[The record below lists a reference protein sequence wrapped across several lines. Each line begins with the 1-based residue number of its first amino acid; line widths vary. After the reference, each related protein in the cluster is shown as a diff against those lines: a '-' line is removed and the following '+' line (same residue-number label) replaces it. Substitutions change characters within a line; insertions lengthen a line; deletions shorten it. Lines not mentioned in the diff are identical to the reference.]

1 MQPGPCYPYRPAV
14 FDGIRQIDT
23 PPETARVVP
32 IISRNQSAAV
42 LFPAFRC
49 EPERQPSQLNRRK
62 PILLNVF
69 RQERIASLAPDFMPE
84 NIPDFYLGTRI
95 DGVHLN
101 AEQLN
106 VRSTDLND
114 LIGSV
119 SHTEA
124 LFNILQGRLP
134 SDDERRLFD
143 IVLVA
148 FHGGWGVLPPTTLVP
163 RMVAGTGVNTA
174 QAMAAGFLAS
184 GPYHV
189 GAIEHGMKLYKS
201 IAEEFLDGAPDN
213 PTSTDVEQFAFDAT
227 ARRIEA
233 GEILGGYG
241 HPLLRKDPRPT
252 HMRNLMCEMNAEGVY
267 VDIYDGVV
275 RCMLEKKGVVPN
287 VDGMTGA
294 ILLHLGFQVEHGT
307 GLFLHA
313 RSAAMLAHIIEE
325 QTEMPYQ
332 TARRFMFMP
341 IAMPKL
347 FNADFKKLTKRFNG
361 LRDSKVFQAI
371 KSTVNS
377 STRKAKEKAAEKEQV
392 DLKQI
397 AEHRQARGSAPVD
410 VSVLTQNAENAASM
424 AKQQDFTTSE
434 DIPAAAADEGLF
446 SPELVSDCS
455 SPELLAGA
463 AFFLSSC
470 LQTMSDN
477 GADGSQNEKTEAL
490 VNSALELVRQAADK
504 SGSHE

>member
-1 MQPGPCYPYRPAV
+1 MAK
-14 FDGIRQIDT
+14 
-23 PPETARVVP
+23 E
-32 IISRNQSAAV
+32 
-42 LFPAFRC
+42 
-49 EPERQPSQLNRRK
+49 
-62 PILLNVF
+62 
-69 RQERIASLAPDFMPE
+69 
-84 NIPDFYLGTRI
+84 IPDFYLGTRI

-119 SHTEA
+119 SYTEA
-124 LFNILQGRLP
+124 LFHILQGRLP

-189 GAIEHGMKLYKS
+189 GAIEHGMKLYRA
-201 IAEEFLDGAPDN
+201 IAEEFIALNKSN
-213 PTSTDVEQFAFDAT
+213 PTSAEIEQFAFDAT
-227 ARRIEA
+227 ARRIES

-252 HMRNLMCEMNAEGVY
+252 HVRRLMCEMNVEGIY
-267 VDIYDGVV
+267 IDIYDGVV
-275 RCMLEKKGVVPN
+275 RCMLDKKGVVPN

-332 TARRFMFMP
+332 TTRRFMFMP

-347 FNADFKKLTKRFNG
+347 FNADFKKLTKKFNG

-392 DLKQI
+392 DLKEIQ
-397 AEHRQARGSAPVD
+397 AHRKAHES
-410 VSVLTQNAENAASM
+410 
-424 AKQQDFTTSE
+424 
-434 DIPAAAADEGLF
+434 AAADLSVLDQTEERSKEVTRQKDFTIPDELPEASADGGLF
-446 SPELVSDCS
+446 SEELVSECS

-470 LQTMSDN
+470 LQSMPDTETDSTQQ
-477 GADGSQNEKTEAL
+477 AKTEAL
-490 VNSALELVRQAADK
+490 VNSALELIRQAADA
-504 SGSHE
+504 SNSNGETS

>member
-1 MQPGPCYPYRPAV
+1 M
-14 FDGIRQIDT
+14 
-23 PPETARVVP
+23 
-32 IISRNQSAAV
+32 
-42 LFPAFRC
+42 
-49 EPERQPSQLNRRK
+49 SQ
-62 PILLNVF
+62 
-69 RQERIASLAPDFMPE
+69 E
-84 NIPDFYLGTRI
+84 IPDFYLGTQI
-95 DGVHLN
+95 DGAHLN

-134 SDDERRLFD
+134 SENERRLFD

-148 FHGGWGVLPPTTLVP
+148 FHAGWGVLPPTTLVP
-163 RMVAGTGVNTA
+163 RIVAGTGVNTA
-174 QAMAAGFLAS
+174 QALAAGFLAS

-189 GAIEHGMKLYKS
+189 GAIEHGMKLYKT
-201 IAEEFLDGAPDN
+201 IAAEFLAENKSN
-213 PTSTDVEQFAFDAT
+213 PISADVEQFAFDVT
-227 ARRIEA
+227 VRRIES

-241 HPLLRKDPRPT
+241 HPLLRKDPRPV
-252 HMRNLMCEMNAEGVY
+252 HIRKLICEMNTEGIY
-267 VDIYDGVV
+267 IDIYDGVV
-275 RCMLEKKGVVPN
+275 RAMRDKKGVGPN

-313 RSAAMLAHIIEE
+313 RSSAMLAHIIEE
-325 QTEMPYQ
+325 QTDMPYQ
-332 TARRFMFMP
+332 TMRRFMFMP

-347 FNADFKKLTKRFNG
+347 FNADFKKLTKKFNG

-377 STRKAKEKAAEKEQV
+377 STRKAKEKAATQEQLDQQQIDKHRKARSSKAV
-392 DLKQI
+392 DI
-397 AEHRQARGSAPVD
+397 
-410 VSVLTQNAENAASM
+410 SVLTNKPETEDRVTRQKGFDES
-424 AKQQDFTTSE
+424 D
-434 DIPAAAADEGLF
+434 DIPEMAADKGLF
-446 SPELVSDCS
+446 SEELISDCS

-470 LQTMSDN
+470 LQSISDN
-477 GADGSQNEKTEAL
+477 EAGCPGSGQTGNTEAL
-490 VNSALELVRQAADK
+490 VNSALELVRQAADTN
-504 SGSHE
+504 SSAES

>member
-1 MQPGPCYPYRPAV
+1 MSK
-14 FDGIRQIDT
+14 
-23 PPETARVVP
+23 E
-32 IISRNQSAAV
+32 
-42 LFPAFRC
+42 
-49 EPERQPSQLNRRK
+49 
-62 PILLNVF
+62 
-69 RQERIASLAPDFMPE
+69 
-84 NIPDFYLGTRI
+84 IPDFYLGTRI
-95 DGVHLN
+95 DGAHLN

-134 SDDERRLFD
+134 SEDERRLFD

-148 FHGGWGVLPPTTLVP
+148 FHAGWGVLPPTTLVP
-163 RMVAGTGVNTA
+163 RIVAGTGVNTA

-189 GAIEHGMKLYKS
+189 GAIEHGMKLYKA
-201 IAEEFLDGAPDN
+201 IAEEFLASNASN
-213 PTSTDVEQFAFDAT
+213 PTSEGVEQFAFDAT
-227 ARRIEA
+227 ARRIES

-241 HPLLRKDPRPT
+241 HPLLRKDPRPI
-252 HMRNLMCEMNAEGVY
+252 HMRRLMCEMNAEGIY

-275 RCMLEKKGVVPN
+275 RAMLDKKGVVPN

-294 ILLHLGFQVEHGT
+294 MLLHLGFQVEHGT

-332 TARRFMFMP
+332 TMRRFMFMP

-347 FNADFKKLTKRFNG
+347 FNADFKKINKKFNG
-361 LRDSKVFQAI
+361 LRDSKVFQII

-377 STRKAKEKAAEKEQV
+377 STRKAKEKAAEKEQLDQQQIDQHRKERASALV
-392 DLKQI
+392 DI
-397 AEHRQARGSAPVD
+397 
-410 VSVLTQNAENAASM
+410 SVLTKTGE
-424 AKQQDFTTSE
+424 SE
-434 DIPAAAADEGLF
+434 DRTTRQKGFGESDGIPETGDSEGLF
-446 SPELVSDCS
+446 SEEFVSDCS

-470 LQTMSDN
+470 LQTMSDKQ
-477 GADGSQNEKTEAL
+477 ADSSQQAKTEAL
-490 VNSALELVRQAADK
+490 VNSALELVRQAADT
-504 SGSHE
+504 SNGTPENS

>member
-1 MQPGPCYPYRPAV
+1 M
-14 FDGIRQIDT
+14 
-23 PPETARVVP
+23 
-32 IISRNQSAAV
+32 
-42 LFPAFRC
+42 
-49 EPERQPSQLNRRK
+49 SQ
-62 PILLNVF
+62 
-69 RQERIASLAPDFMPE
+69 E
-84 NIPDFYLGTRI
+84 IPDFYLGTHI
-95 DGVHLN
+95 DGAHLN

-134 SDDERRLFD
+134 SENERRLFD

-148 FHGGWGVLPPTTLVP
+148 FHAGWGVLPPTTLVP
-163 RMVAGTGVNTA
+163 RIVAGTGVNTA

-189 GAIEHGMKLYKS
+189 GAIEHGMKLYKA
-201 IAEEFLDGAPDN
+201 IAFEFLAENKSN
-213 PTSTDVEQFAFDAT
+213 PISADVEQFAFDVT
-227 ARRIEA
+227 VRRIES

-241 HPLLRKDPRPT
+241 HPLLRKDPRPV
-252 HMRNLMCEMNAEGVY
+252 HMRKLVCEMNTEGIY
-267 VDIYDGVV
+267 LDIYDGVV
-275 RCMLEKKGVVPN
+275 RAMLDKKGVVPN
-287 VDGMTGA
+287 VDGMSGA

-325 QTEMPYQ
+325 QTDMPYQ
-332 TARRFMFMP
+332 TMRRFMFMP

-347 FNADFKKLTKRFNG
+347 FNADFKKLTKKFNG

-377 STRKAKEKAAEKEQV
+377 STRKAKEKAATQQQL
-392 DLKQI
+392 DQQQI
-397 AEHRQARGSAPVD
+397 DEHRKARSSTAVD
-410 VSVLTQNAENAASM
+410 ISVLTNKPE
-424 AKQQDFTTSE
+424 TE
-434 DIPAAAADEGLF
+434 DRVTRQKGFGEADDMPEMAADKALF
-446 SPELVSDCS
+446 SEELISDCS

-470 LQTMSDN
+470 LQSISDN
-477 GADGSQNEKTEAL
+477 EAGCPGSGQIGNTEAL
-490 VNSALELVRQAADK
+490 VNSALELVRQAADTN
-504 SGSHE
+504 SPAEG

>member
-1 MQPGPCYPYRPAV
+1 M
-14 FDGIRQIDT
+14 
-23 PPETARVVP
+23 
-32 IISRNQSAAV
+32 
-42 LFPAFRC
+42 
-49 EPERQPSQLNRRK
+49 SQ
-62 PILLNVF
+62 
-69 RQERIASLAPDFMPE
+69 E
-84 NIPDFYLGTRI
+84 IPDFYLGTQI
-95 DGVHLN
+95 DGAHLN

-134 SDDERRLFD
+134 SENERRLFD

-148 FHGGWGVLPPTTLVP
+148 FHAGWGVLPPTTLVP
-163 RMVAGTGVNTA
+163 RIVAGTGVNTA

-189 GAIEHGMKLYKS
+189 GAIEHGMKLYKA
-201 IAEEFLDGAPDN
+201 IGDEFLAENKSN
-213 PTSTDVEQFAFDAT
+213 PISADVEQFAFDVT
-227 ARRIEA
+227 VRRIES

-241 HPLLRKDPRPT
+241 HPLLRKDPRPV
-252 HMRNLMCEMNAEGVY
+252 HMRKLMCEMNAEGIY
-267 VDIYDGVV
+267 LDIYDGVV
-275 RCMLEKKGVVPN
+275 RAMLDKKGVVPN

-325 QTEMPYQ
+325 QTDMPYQ
-332 TARRFMFMP
+332 TMRRFMFMP

-347 FNADFKKLTKRFNG
+347 FNADFKKLTKKFNG
-361 LRDSKVFQAI
+361 LRDSKFFQAI

-377 STRKAKEKAAEKEQV
+377 STRKAKEKAATQEQL
-392 DLKQI
+392 DQQQI
-397 AEHRQARGSAPVD
+397 DEHRRSRSSTAVD
-410 VSVLTQNAENAASM
+410 ISILTNKPETEDRVTRQKGFGES
-424 AKQQDFTTSE
+424 D
-434 DIPAAAADEGLF
+434 DIPEMAADKGLF
-446 SPELVSDCS
+446 SEELISDCS

-470 LQTMSDN
+470 LQSISN
-477 GADGSQNEKTEAL
+477 NEAECPGSGQIGNTEAL
-490 VNSALELVRQAADK
+490 VNSALELVRQAADAN
-504 SGSHE
+504 SPAEG

>member
-1 MQPGPCYPYRPAV
+1 MLDQSGSYP
-14 FDGIRQIDT
+14 
-23 PPETARVVP
+23 
-32 IISRNQSAAV
+32 
-42 LFPAFRC
+42 
-49 EPERQPSQLNRRK
+49 
-62 PILLNVF
+62 
-69 RQERIASLAPDFMPE
+69 MPKE
-84 NIPDFYLGTRI
+84 IPDFYLGTRI
-95 DGVHLN
+95 DGAHLN

-134 SDDERRLFD
+134 SDEERRLFD

-189 GAIEHGMKLYKS
+189 GAIEHGMKLYKA
-201 IAEEFLDGAPDN
+201 IAEEFVALNKSD
-213 PTSTDVEQFAFDAT
+213 PTSADVEQFAFEAT
-227 ARRIEA
+227 ARRIES
-233 GEILGGYG
+233 GDILGGYG

-252 HMRNLMCEMNAEGVY
+252 HMRRLMCEMRVEGIY
-267 VDIYDGVV
+267 IDIYDGVV
-275 RCMLEKKGVVPN
+275 RCMLDKKGVVPN

-332 TARRFMFMP
+332 TTRRFMFMP
-341 IAMPKL
+341 VAIPKL
-347 FNADFKKLTKRFNG
+347 FNADFKKLTKKFNG

-377 STRKAKEKAAEKEQV
+377 TTRKAKQKAAEKEQV
-392 DLKQI
+392 DLQRI
-397 AEHRQARGSAPVD
+397 AEYRESCESAAVD
-410 VSVLTQNAENAASM
+410 LSALTQSESRS
-424 AKQQDFTTSE
+424 KEVTRQQDFT
-434 DIPAAAADEGLF
+434 IPEELPQASADEVLI
-446 SPELVSDCS
+446 SDELISECS

-470 LQTMSDN
+470 LQSMPGS
-477 GADGSQNEKTEAL
+477 GIDGTQQAKTEAL
-490 VNSALELVRQAADK
+490 VNSALELVRQAAENSDNNLK
-504 SGSHE
+504 TG

>member
-1 MQPGPCYPYRPAV
+1 MSQE
-14 FDGIRQIDT
+14 I
-23 PPETARVVP
+23 PEY
-32 IISRNQSAAV
+32 
-42 LFPAFRC
+42 
-49 EPERQPSQLNRRK
+49 
-62 PILLNVF
+62 
-69 RQERIASLAPDFMPE
+69 
-84 NIPDFYLGTRI
+84 YLGTRI

-124 LFNILQGRLP
+124 LFNILLNRLP
-134 SDDERRLFD
+134 SADERRLFD

-148 FHGGWGVLPPTTLVP
+148 FHAGWGVLPPTTLVP
-163 RMVAGTGVNTA
+163 RIVAGTGVNTA

-189 GAIEHGMKLYKS
+189 GAIEHGMKLYKA
-201 IAEEFLDGAPDN
+201 IAEEFLAQNKDN
-213 PTSTDVEQFAFDAT
+213 PTSADVEQFAFDAT
-227 ARRIEA
+227 ARRIES

-241 HPLLRKDPRPT
+241 HPLLRKDPRPI
-252 HMRNLMCEMNAEGVY
+252 HMRRLMCEMNVEGIY

-275 RCMLEKKGVVPN
+275 RAMLDKKGVVPN

-332 TARRFMFMP
+332 TMRRFMFMP

-347 FNADFKKLTKRFNG
+347 FNADFKKLNKKFNG
-361 LRDSKVFQAI
+361 LRDSKIFQLM
-371 KSTVNS
+371 KNTVNS
-377 STRKAKEKAAEKEQV
+377 STRKAKEKAAEKEQT
-392 DLKQI
+392 DMDTI
-397 AEHRQARGSAPVD
+397 NEHRKARSSSPVD
-410 VSVLTQNAENAASM
+410 TSVLTGNAGSIDRTTRQKGFETEENITESL
-424 AKQQDFTTSE
+424 TE
-434 DIPAAAADEGLF
+434 EGLF
-446 SPELVSDCS
+446 SEELVSDCS

-470 LQTMSDN
+470 LQSMTE
-477 GADGSQNEKTEAL
+477 NETGEAGNAQKSKTEAL
-490 VNSALELVRQAADK
+490 VNSALELVRQAAD
-504 SGSHE
+504 SSNSSDEN

>member
-1 MQPGPCYPYRPAV
+1 M
-14 FDGIRQIDT
+14 
-23 PPETARVVP
+23 
-32 IISRNQSAAV
+32 
-42 LFPAFRC
+42 
-49 EPERQPSQLNRRK
+49 SQ
-62 PILLNVF
+62 
-69 RQERIASLAPDFMPE
+69 E
-84 NIPDFYLGTRI
+84 IPDFYLGTQI
-95 DGVHLN
+95 DGAHLN

-124 LFNILQGRLP
+124 LFNILLGRLP
-134 SDDERRLFD
+134 SEDERRLFD

-148 FHGGWGVLPPTTLVP
+148 FHAGWGILPPTTLVP
-163 RMVAGTGVNTA
+163 RIVAGTGVNTA

-189 GAIEHGMKLYKS
+189 GAIEHGMKLYKA
-201 IAEEFLDGAPDN
+201 IAEEFLAENKSDA
-213 PTSTDVEQFAFDAT
+213 TSADVEQFAFDAT
-227 ARRIEA
+227 VRRIES

-241 HPLLRKDPRPT
+241 HPLLRKDPRPV
-252 HMRNLMCEMNAEGVY
+252 HMRRLMCEMNAEGVY

-275 RCMLEKKGVVPN
+275 RAMLDEKGVVPN

-294 ILLHLGFQVEHGT
+294 MLLHLGFKVEHGT

-332 TARRFMFMP
+332 TMRRFMFMP

-347 FNADFKKLTKRFNG
+347 FNADFKKINKKFNG
-361 LRDSKVFQAI
+361 LRDSKLFQAI

-377 STRKAKEKAAEKEQV
+377 STRKAKEKAAAQEQL
-392 DLKQI
+392 DQQQI
-397 AEHRQARGSAPVD
+397 DEHRKGRASATVD
-410 VSVLTQNAENAASM
+410 VSVLTNKPGTEDRITRQKGFGES
-424 AKQQDFTTSE
+424 D
-434 DIPAAAADEGLF
+434 DIPEMADDAGLF
-446 SPELVSDCS
+446 SEELISDCS

-470 LQTMSDN
+470 LQSISDKE
-477 GADGSQNEKTEAL
+477 GEGTDSAQKDKTEAL
-490 VNSALELVRQAADK
+490 VNSALELVRQAADTHK
-504 SGSHE
+504 SAED

>member
-1 MQPGPCYPYRPAV
+1 M
-14 FDGIRQIDT
+14 
-23 PPETARVVP
+23 
-32 IISRNQSAAV
+32 
-42 LFPAFRC
+42 
-49 EPERQPSQLNRRK
+49 SQ
-62 PILLNVF
+62 
-69 RQERIASLAPDFMPE
+69 D
-84 NIPDFYLGTRI
+84 IPDFYLGTRI

-101 AEQLN
+101 AEQLS

-119 SHTEA
+119 SYTEA
-124 LFNILQGRLP
+124 LFHILLGRLP
-134 SDDERRLFD
+134 SNDERRLFD

-148 FHGGWGVLPPTTLVP
+148 FHGGWGVLPPTILVP
-163 RMVAGTGVNTA
+163 RIVAGTGVNTA

-189 GAIEHGMKLYKS
+189 GAIEHGMKLYKA
-201 IAEEFLDGAPDN
+201 IAEEFVALNKNN
-213 PTSTDVEQFAFDAT
+213 PTSADVEQFAYDAT
-227 ARRIEA
+227 ARRIES

-252 HMRNLMCEMNAEGVY
+252 HMRRLMCEMNSEGIY

-325 QTEMPYQ
+325 QIEMPYQ
-332 TARRFMFMP
+332 TMRRFMILP

-361 LRDSKVFQAI
+361 LRDSKVFQMI

-392 DLKQI
+392 DLRQI
-397 AEHRQARGSAPVD
+397 NEHRQARGAAPVD
-410 VSVLTQNAENAASM
+410 VSVLTKQAETTDRTTRQ
-424 AKQQDFTTSE
+424 KDFTNQE
-434 DIPAAAADEGLF
+434 DVPETLPEDGLF
-446 SPELVSDCS
+446 SEELISDCS

-470 LQTMSDN
+470 LQSIPEDE
-477 GADGSQNEKTEAL
+477 ADDSQRAKTEAL
-490 VNSALELVRQAADK
+490 VNSALELVRQAAGT
-504 SGSHE
+504 SGKNAEVG

>member
-1 MQPGPCYPYRPAV
+1 MSKNP
-14 FDGIRQIDT
+14 
-23 PPETARVVP
+23 
-32 IISRNQSAAV
+32 
-42 LFPAFRC
+42 
-49 EPERQPSQLNRRK
+49 
-62 PILLNVF
+62 
-69 RQERIASLAPDFMPE
+69 
-84 NIPDFYLGTRI
+84 PDFYLGTRI

-114 LIGSV
+114 LIGSA
-119 SHTEA
+119 SYTDA
-124 LFNILQGRLP
+124 LFHILLGRLP
-134 SDDERRLFD
+134 AADERRLFD

-148 FHGGWGVLPPTTLVP
+148 FHGGFGLLPPTTLVP
-163 RMVAGTGVNTA
+163 RLVAGTGVNTA

-189 GAIEHGMKLYKS
+189 GAIEHGMKLYKA
-201 IAEEFLDGAPDN
+201 IADEFLAQGKEN
-213 PTSTDVEQFAFDAT
+213 PTAADVEQFAFDAA
-227 ARRIEA
+227 ARRLAA

-252 HMRNLMCEMNAEGVY
+252 HIRRLMCEMNAQGIFI
-267 VDIYDGVV
+267 DIYDGVV
-275 RCMLEKKGVVPN
+275 RCMLESRSVVPN

-325 QTEMPYQ
+325 QTDMPYL

-341 IAMPKL
+341 VAMPRL
-347 FNADFKKLTKRFNG
+347 FNADFKQLTRRFNG

-371 KSTVNS
+371 KSTVSS
-377 STRKAKEKAAEKEQV
+377 STRKTKQKAADQEQR

-397 AEHRQARGSAPVD
+397 AEHRRTRNSRTVD
-410 VSVLTQNAENAASM
+410 TSILTQQAENARVVARQ
-424 AKQQDFTTSE
+424 KDFTTPPE
-434 DIPAAAADEGLF
+434 TPETMADEGLF
-446 SPELVSDCS
+446 AEDLISDCS

-470 LQTMSDN
+470 LQTISDTN
-477 GADGSQNEKTEAL
+477 ANAGQVRKSEAL
-490 VNSALELVRQAADK
+490 IQSALELIRQAGELSDSIPESDA
-504 SGSHE
+504 

>member
-1 MQPGPCYPYRPAV
+1 MSK
-14 FDGIRQIDT
+14 
-23 PPETARVVP
+23 E
-32 IISRNQSAAV
+32 
-42 LFPAFRC
+42 
-49 EPERQPSQLNRRK
+49 
-62 PILLNVF
+62 
-69 RQERIASLAPDFMPE
+69 
-84 NIPDFYLGTRI
+84 IPDFYLGTRI
-95 DGVHLN
+95 DGAHLN

-106 VRSTDLND
+106 VRSTDLNN

-124 LFNILQGRLP
+124 LFNILLNRLP

-148 FHGGWGVLPPTTLVP
+148 FHAGWGVLPPTTLVP
-163 RMVAGTGVNTA
+163 RIVAGTGVNTA

-184 GPYHV
+184 GPFHV
-189 GAIEHGMKLYKS
+189 GAIEHGMKLYRA
-201 IAEEFLDGAPDN
+201 IAEEFLAEN
-213 PTSTDVEQFAFDAT
+213 MSNATSADVEQFAFDAT
-227 ARRIEA
+227 ARRIES

-241 HPLLRKDPRPT
+241 HPLLRKDPRPV
-252 HMRNLMCEMNAEGVY
+252 HMRKLMCEMNAEGIY

-275 RCMLEKKGVVPN
+275 RAMLDKKGVVPN

-294 ILLHLGFQVEHGT
+294 MLLHLGFQVEHGT

-325 QTEMPYQ
+325 QTVMPYQ
-332 TARRFMFMP
+332 TMRRFMFMP

-347 FNADFKKLTKRFNG
+347 FNADFKKLTKRFNS

-377 STRKAKEKAAEKEQV
+377 STRKAKEKAAKQEQL
-392 DLKQI
+392 DQQQI
-397 AEHRQARGSAPVD
+397 DKHRKGRVSAPVD
-410 VSVLTQNAENAASM
+410 VSVLTKNAELE
-424 AKQQDFTTSE
+424 DRTTRQKGFGESD
-434 DIPAAAADEGLF
+434 DIPETGNNEGMF
-446 SPELVSDCS
+446 SEEFVSDCS

-477 GADGSQNEKTEAL
+477 EARGADSDQKGKTEAL
-490 VNSALELVRQAADK
+490 VNSALELVRRAADT
-504 SGSHE
+504 SGSNSDSN

>member
-1 MQPGPCYPYRPAV
+1 M
-14 FDGIRQIDT
+14 
-23 PPETARVVP
+23 
-32 IISRNQSAAV
+32 
-42 LFPAFRC
+42 
-49 EPERQPSQLNRRK
+49 SQ
-62 PILLNVF
+62 
-69 RQERIASLAPDFMPE
+69 E
-84 NIPDFYLGTRI
+84 IPDFYLGTQI
-95 DGVHLN
+95 DGAHLN

-134 SDDERRLFD
+134 SEDERRLFD

-148 FHGGWGVLPPTTLVP
+148 FHAGWGVLPPTTLVP
-163 RMVAGTGVNTA
+163 RIVAGTGVNTA

-189 GAIEHGMKLYKS
+189 GAIEHGMKLYKA
-201 IAEEFLDGAPDN
+201 IADEFLATN
-213 PTSTDVEQFAFDAT
+213 ASSPTSADVERFAFDAT
-227 ARRIEA
+227 VRRIES

-241 HPLLRKDPRPT
+241 HPLLRKDPRPI
-252 HMRNLMCEMNAEGVY
+252 HMRRLMCEMNAEGIY

-275 RCMLEKKGVVPN
+275 RAMLDKKGVVPN

-332 TARRFMFMP
+332 TMRRFMFMP

-347 FNADFKKLTKRFNG
+347 FNADFKKINKKFNG
-361 LRDSKVFQAI
+361 LRDSKLFQAI

-377 STRKAKEKAAEKEQV
+377 STRKAKEKAAAQEQL
-392 DLKQI
+392 DQQQI
-397 AEHRQARGSAPVD
+397 DEHREARSTASVD
-410 VSVLTQNAENAASM
+410 VSVLTNEAGTEDRVTRQKGFGES
-424 AKQQDFTTSE
+424 D
-434 DIPAAAADEGLF
+434 DIPEMAADEGVF
-446 SPELVSDCS
+446 SEELISDCS

-470 LQTMSDN
+470 LQSMSDN
-477 GADGSQNEKTEAL
+477 EAGGTDSGQKGNTEAL
-490 VNSALELVRQAADK
+490 VNSALELVRQAADA
-504 SGSHE
+504 SGSGSDSE

>member
-1 MQPGPCYPYRPAV
+1 
-14 FDGIRQIDT
+14 
-23 PPETARVVP
+23 
-32 IISRNQSAAV
+32 
-42 LFPAFRC
+42 
-49 EPERQPSQLNRRK
+49 
-62 PILLNVF
+62 LNVF
-69 RQERIASLAPDFMPE
+69 RQERIASLAHTFMPE

-101 AEQLN
+101 AEQLS

-134 SDDERRLFD
+134 SEDERRLFD

-148 FHGGWGVLPPTTLVP
+148 FHAGWGVLPPTTLVP
-163 RMVAGTGVNTA
+163 RIVAGTGVNTA

-189 GAIEHGMKLYKS
+189 GAIEHGMKLYKA
-201 IAEEFLDGAPDN
+201 IAEEFLATNANN
-213 PTSTDVEQFAFDAT
+213 PTSADVEQFAFDAT
-227 ARRIEA
+227 ARRIES

-241 HPLLRKDPRPT
+241 HPLLRKDPRPV
-252 HMRNLMCEMNAEGVY
+252 HMRRLMCEMNSEGIY

-275 RCMLEKKGVVPN
+275 RAMLEKKGVVPN

-332 TARRFMFMP
+332 TMRRFMFMP

-347 FNADFKKLTKRFNG
+347 FNADFKKLNKKFNG
-361 LRDSKVFQAI
+361 LRDSKVFQLI

-377 STRKAKEKAAEKEQV
+377 STRKAKEKAAEKEQL
-392 DLKQI
+392 DQQQI
-397 AEHRQARGSAPVD
+397 DEHRKARASASVD
-410 VSVLTQNAENAASM
+410 VSVLTNKSGTEDRITRQKGFDES
-424 AKQQDFTTSE
+424 D
-434 DIPAAAADEGLF
+434 DIPEMAADEGLF
-446 SPELVSDCS
+446 SEELVSDCS

-477 GADGSQNEKTEAL
+477 NADGSPNEQTEAL
-490 VNSALELVRQAADK
+490 VNSALELVRQAAET
-504 SGSHE
+504 SGSQE

>member
-1 MQPGPCYPYRPAV
+1 MPA
-14 FDGIRQIDT
+14 
-23 PPETARVVP
+23 E
-32 IISRNQSAAV
+32 
-42 LFPAFRC
+42 
-49 EPERQPSQLNRRK
+49 
-62 PILLNVF
+62 
-69 RQERIASLAPDFMPE
+69 
-84 NIPDFYLGTRI
+84 IPDFYLGTQI
-95 DGVHLN
+95 DGAHIN

-124 LFNILQGRLP
+124 LFHVLQGRLP
-134 SDDERRLFD
+134 SEDERRLFD

-148 FHGGWGVLPPTTLVP
+148 FHAGWGVLPPTTLVP
-163 RMVAGTGVNTA
+163 RIVAGTGVNTA

-189 GAIEHGMKLYKS
+189 GAIEHGMKLYKA
-201 IAEEFLDGAPDN
+201 IAEELLSEKKPD
-213 PTSTDVEQFAFDAT
+213 PTSAEIEQFAYDAT
-227 ARRIEA
+227 VRRIEA

-241 HPLLRKDPRPT
+241 HPLLRKDPRPL
-252 HMRNLMCEMNAEGVY
+252 HMRRLMCEMNAEGVY
-267 VDIYDGVV
+267 IDIYDGVV
-275 RCMLEKKGVVPN
+275 RAMLEKKGVVPN

-332 TARRFMFMP
+332 TMRRFMFMP

-361 LRDSKVFQAI
+361 LRDSKVFQLM
-371 KSTVNS
+371 KNTVNS
-377 STRKAKEKAAEKEQV
+377 STRKAREKAAEKEKS
-392 DLKQI
+392 DLERI
-397 AEHRQARGSAPVD
+397 NEHRQGRADSAAD
-410 VSVLTQNAENAASM
+410 LSVLRRQAETPDRVTRQKGFENDEPVAENPDDA
-424 AKQQDFTTSE
+424 
-434 DIPAAAADEGLF
+434 GLF
-446 SPELVSDCS
+446 SEELIENCS

-470 LQTMSDN
+470 LQTISEEETDS
-477 GADGSQNEKTEAL
+477 AKRTKSEAL
-490 VNSALELVRQAADK
+490 VNSALELVRQAADT
-504 SGSHE
+504 GETRGEA

>member
-1 MQPGPCYPYRPAV
+1 MA
-14 FDGIRQIDT
+14 
-23 PPETARVVP
+23 
-32 IISRNQSAAV
+32 
-42 LFPAFRC
+42 
-49 EPERQPSQLNRRK
+49 
-62 PILLNVF
+62 
-69 RQERIASLAPDFMPE
+69 QE
-84 NIPDFYLGTRI
+84 IPDFYLGTHI

-119 SHTEA
+119 SYTEA
-124 LFNILQGRLP
+124 LFHILQGRIP

-189 GAIEHGMKLYKS
+189 GAIEFGMKLYRS
-201 IAEEFLDGAPDN
+201 IADELVEQKVEN
-213 PTSTDVEQFAFDAT
+213 PTAADVEQFAFGST

-252 HMRNLMCEMNAEGVY
+252 HMRKLMCDMNVEGIFI
-267 VDIYDGVV
+267 DIYDGVA
-275 RCMLEKKGVVPN
+275 RAMFEKKSVVPN

-332 TARRFMFMP
+332 TVRRFMFMP
-341 IAMPKL
+341 VAMPKL

-377 STRKAKEKAAEKEQV
+377 STRKAKEKAAEK
-392 DLKQI
+392 KQI
-397 AEHRQARGSAPVD
+397 DQAAIDEHRKARASSPVD
-410 VSVLTQNAENAASM
+410 ISVLTKDA
-424 AKQQDFTTSE
+424 DSE
-434 DIPAAAADEGLF
+434 DRVTRQTGFGEADEVPAMSADEGMV
-446 SPELVSDCS
+446 SEELIEDCS

-470 LQTMSDN
+470 LQSMSDSDAAKSAN
-477 GADGSQNEKTEAL
+477 DNSKTEAL
-490 VNSALELVRQAADK
+490 VNSALDLVRQAAESSQAD
-504 SGSHE
+504 

>member
-1 MQPGPCYPYRPAV
+1 
-14 FDGIRQIDT
+14 
-23 PPETARVVP
+23 
-32 IISRNQSAAV
+32 
-42 LFPAFRC
+42 
-49 EPERQPSQLNRRK
+49 
-62 PILLNVF
+62 VF
-69 RQERIASLAPDFMPE
+69 RQGRFVSLAYREMSKE
-84 NIPDFYLGTRI
+84 IPDFYLGTRI
-95 DGVHLN
+95 DGAHLN

-134 SDDERRLFD
+134 SEDERRLFD

-148 FHGGWGVLPPTTLVP
+148 FHAGWGVLPPTTLVP
-163 RMVAGTGVNTA
+163 RIVAGTGVNTA

-189 GAIEHGMKLYKS
+189 GAIEHGMKLYKA
-201 IAEEFLDGAPDN
+201 IAEEFLASN
-213 PTSTDVEQFAFDAT
+213 ASHPTSAGVEQFAFDAT
-227 ARRIEA
+227 VRRIES

-241 HPLLRKDPRPT
+241 HPLLRKDPRPI
-252 HMRNLMCEMNAEGVY
+252 HMRRLMCEMNAEGIY

-275 RCMLEKKGVVPN
+275 RAMLDKKGVVPN

-294 ILLHLGFQVEHGT
+294 MLLHLGFQVEHGT

-332 TARRFMFMP
+332 TMRRFMFMP

-347 FNADFKKLTKRFNG
+347 FNADFKKINKKFNG
-361 LRDSKVFQAI
+361 LRDSKVFQMI

-377 STRKAKEKAAEKEQV
+377 STRKAKEKAAEKELLDQQ
-392 DLKQI
+392 QI
-397 AEHRQARGSAPVD
+397 DEHRKERASAPVD
-410 VSVLTQNAENAASM
+410 ISVLTKTGE
-424 AKQQDFTTSE
+424 SE
-434 DIPAAAADEGLF
+434 DRTTRQKGFGESDDIPETGDNDGMF
-446 SPELVSDCS
+446 SEEFVSECS

-470 LQTMSDN
+470 LQTMSDKEV
-477 GADGSQNEKTEAL
+477 DSSQQAKTEAL
-490 VNSALELVRQAADK
+490 VNSALELVRQAADT
-504 SGSHE
+504 SHGNPESNPENS

>member
-1 MQPGPCYPYRPAV
+1 MPA
-14 FDGIRQIDT
+14 
-23 PPETARVVP
+23 E
-32 IISRNQSAAV
+32 
-42 LFPAFRC
+42 
-49 EPERQPSQLNRRK
+49 
-62 PILLNVF
+62 
-69 RQERIASLAPDFMPE
+69 
-84 NIPDFYLGTRI
+84 IPDFYLGTHI
-95 DGVHLN
+95 DGAHLN

-124 LFNILQGRLP
+124 LFHVLLGRLP
-134 SDDERRLFD
+134 SEQERRLFD

-148 FHGGWGVLPPTTLVP
+148 FHAGWGVLPPTTLVP
-163 RMVAGTGVNTA
+163 RIVAGTGVNTA

-189 GAIEHGMKLYKS
+189 GAIEHGMKLYQA
-201 IAEEFLDGAPDN
+201 IAEELLAEN
-213 PTSTDVEQFAFDAT
+213 RSSLSSAEIEQFAFDAT
-227 ARRIEA
+227 ARRIDS

-241 HPLLRKDPRPT
+241 HPLLRKDPRPL
-252 HMRNLMCEMNAEGVY
+252 HMRRLMCEMNAEGLY

-275 RCMLEKKGVVPN
+275 RAMFEKKGVVPN

-294 ILLHLGFQVEHGT
+294 ILLHLGFQSEHGT

-332 TARRFMFMP
+332 TMRRFMFMP

-347 FNADFKKLTKRFNG
+347 FNADFRKLTKRFNG
-361 LRDSKVFQAI
+361 LRDSKIFQLMKTA
-371 KSTVNS
+371 VNS
-377 STRKAKEKAAEKEQV
+377 STRKAKEKAAEKEKLDQE
-392 DLKQI
+392 KI
-397 AEHRQARGSAPVD
+397 AEHRRARADVTVD
-410 VSVLTQNAENAASM
+410 LSVLQNKADEPDRVTRQKGFESDGPAPETTAGEGFYSEEL
-424 AKQQDFTTSE
+424 TSE
-434 DIPAAAADEGLF
+434 
-446 SPELVSDCS
+446 CS

-470 LQTMSDN
+470 LQTMSEEEPDSSRR
-477 GADGSQNEKTEAL
+477 ARSEAL
-490 VNSALELVRQAADK
+490 VNSALELVRQAAGHGD
-504 SGSHE
+504 GSDEA

>member
-1 MQPGPCYPYRPAV
+1 MSQE
-14 FDGIRQIDT
+14 I
-23 PPETARVVP
+23 PE
-32 IISRNQSAAV
+32 
-42 LFPAFRC
+42 
-49 EPERQPSQLNRRK
+49 
-62 PILLNVF
+62 
-69 RQERIASLAPDFMPE
+69 
-84 NIPDFYLGTRI
+84 FYLGTRI
-95 DGVHLN
+95 DGAHLN

-124 LFNILQGRLP
+124 LFNILLNRLP
-134 SDDERRLFD
+134 SEDERRLFD

-148 FHGGWGVLPPTTLVP
+148 FHAGWGILPPTTLVP
-163 RMVAGTGVNTA
+163 RIVAGTGVNTA

-189 GAIEHGMKLYKS
+189 GAIEHGMKLYKA
-201 IAEEFLDGAPDN
+201 IADEFLAEQPDN
-213 PTSTDVEQFAFDAT
+213 PTAADVEQFAFDAT
-227 ARRIEA
+227 ARRIES

-241 HPLLRKDPRPT
+241 HPLLRKDPRPI
-252 HMRNLMCEMNAEGVY
+252 HMRRLLCEMNTEGIY

-275 RCMLEKKGVVPN
+275 RAMLDKKGVVPN

-332 TARRFMFMP
+332 TMRRFMFMP

-347 FNADFKKLTKRFNG
+347 FNADFKKINKKFNG

-377 STRKAKEKAAEKEQV
+377 STRKAKAKAAEKQQA
-392 DLKQI
+392 DQKQI
-397 AEHRQARGSAPVD
+397 DEFRKARASAPVD
-410 VSVLTQNAENAASM
+410 VSVLTSNAESV
-424 AKQQDFTTSE
+424 DRTTRQKGFDLDE
-434 DIPAAAADEGLF
+434 DIAETVPDEGLF
-446 SPELVSDCS
+446 SEELVSDCS

-470 LQTMSDN
+470 LQSMTDN
-477 GADGSQNEKTEAL
+477 ESETADSSQKAKTEAL
-490 VNSALELVRQAADK
+490 VNSALELVRQAAET
-504 SGSHE
+504 SGDSPTESQ

>member
-1 MQPGPCYPYRPAV
+1 
-14 FDGIRQIDT
+14 
-23 PPETARVVP
+23 
-32 IISRNQSAAV
+32 
-42 LFPAFRC
+42 
-49 EPERQPSQLNRRK
+49 
-62 PILLNVF
+62 
-69 RQERIASLAPDFMPE
+69 MPE

-101 AEQLN
+101 AEQLS

-134 SDDERRLFD
+134 SEDERRLFD

-148 FHGGWGVLPPTTLVP
+148 FHAGWGVLPPTTLVP
-163 RMVAGTGVNTA
+163 RIVAGTGVNTA

-189 GAIEHGMKLYKS
+189 GAIEHGMKLYKA
-201 IAEEFLDGAPDN
+201 IAEEFLATNANN
-213 PTSTDVEQFAFDAT
+213 PTSADVEQFAFDAT
-227 ARRIEA
+227 ARRIES

-241 HPLLRKDPRPT
+241 HPLLRKDPRPV
-252 HMRNLMCEMNAEGVY
+252 HMRRLMCEMNSEGIY

-275 RCMLEKKGVVPN
+275 RAMLEKKGVVPN

-332 TARRFMFMP
+332 TMRRFMFMP

-347 FNADFKKLTKRFNG
+347 FNADFKKLNKKFNG
-361 LRDSKVFQAI
+361 LRDSKVFQLI

-377 STRKAKEKAAEKEQV
+377 STRKAKEKAAEKEQL
-392 DLKQI
+392 DQQQI
-397 AEHRQARGSAPVD
+397 DEHRKARASASVD
-410 VSVLTQNAENAASM
+410 VSVLTNKSGTEDRITRQKGFDES
-424 AKQQDFTTSE
+424 D
-434 DIPAAAADEGLF
+434 DIPEMAADEGLF
-446 SPELVSDCS
+446 SEELVSDCS

-477 GADGSQNEKTEAL
+477 NADGSPNEQTEAL
-490 VNSALELVRQAADK
+490 VNSALELVRQAAET
-504 SGSHE
+504 SGSQE

>member
-1 MQPGPCYPYRPAV
+1 MSK
-14 FDGIRQIDT
+14 
-23 PPETARVVP
+23 E
-32 IISRNQSAAV
+32 
-42 LFPAFRC
+42 
-49 EPERQPSQLNRRK
+49 
-62 PILLNVF
+62 
-69 RQERIASLAPDFMPE
+69 
-84 NIPDFYLGTRI
+84 IPDFYLGTRI
-95 DGVHLN
+95 DGAHLN

-119 SHTEA
+119 SYTEA
-124 LFNILQGRLP
+124 LFHILQGRLP
-134 SDDERRLFD
+134 SEDERRLFD
-143 IVLVA
+143 LVLVA

-163 RMVAGTGVNTA
+163 RIVAGTGVNTA

-189 GAIEHGMKLYKS
+189 GAIEFGMKLYKS
-201 IAEEFLDGAPDN
+201 IAEEFLAQNRSN
-213 PTSTDVEQFAFDAT
+213 PTSADVEQFAFAAT
-227 ARRIEA
+227 AQRIEA

-252 HMRNLMCEMNAEGVY
+252 HMRKLMCEMNTEGIYIDV
-267 VDIYDGVV
+267 YDGVV
-275 RCMLEKKGVVPN
+275 RCMLDKKGVVPN

-332 TARRFMFMP
+332 TMRRFMIMP

-347 FNADFKKLTKRFNG
+347 FNADFKKLTKKFNG
-361 LRDSKVFQAI
+361 LRDSKIFQMI

-392 DLKQI
+392 DIQQI
-397 AEHRQARGSAPVD
+397 NEHRKARASAPVD
-410 VSVLTQNAENAASM
+410 ISVLTRHAETADRTTRQ
-424 AKQQDFTTSE
+424 KDFTNSE
-434 DIPAAAADEGLF
+434 DTPVMAADEGLF
-446 SPELVSDCS
+446 SEELISDCS

-470 LQTMSDN
+470 LQTMADN
-477 GADGSQNEKTEAL
+477 GADSSKQARTEAL
-490 VNSALELVRQAADK
+490 VNSALDLVRQAADT
-504 SGSHE
+504 SSSSPEAQ

>member
-1 MQPGPCYPYRPAV
+1 M
-14 FDGIRQIDT
+14 
-23 PPETARVVP
+23 
-32 IISRNQSAAV
+32 
-42 LFPAFRC
+42 
-49 EPERQPSQLNRRK
+49 SQ
-62 PILLNVF
+62 
-69 RQERIASLAPDFMPE
+69 E
-84 NIPDFYLGTRI
+84 IPDFYLGTQI
-95 DGVHLN
+95 DGAHLN

-114 LIGSV
+114 LIGCV

-134 SDDERRLFD
+134 SENERRLFD

-148 FHGGWGVLPPTTLVP
+148 FHAGWGVLPPTTLVP
-163 RMVAGTGVNTA
+163 RIVAGTGVNTA

-189 GAIEHGMKLYKS
+189 GAIEHGMKLYKA
-201 IAEEFLDGAPDN
+201 IAAEFLAENKSN
-213 PTSTDVEQFAFDAT
+213 PISADVEQFAFDVT
-227 ARRIEA
+227 VRRIES

-241 HPLLRKDPRPT
+241 HPLLRKDPRPV
-252 HMRNLMCEMNAEGVY
+252 HMRKLMCEMNAEGIY
-267 VDIYDGVV
+267 IDIYDGVV
-275 RCMLEKKGVVPN
+275 RAMLDKKGVVPN

-325 QTEMPYQ
+325 QTDMPYQ
-332 TARRFMFMP
+332 TMRRFMFMP

-347 FNADFKKLTKRFNG
+347 FNADFKKLTKKFNG

-377 STRKAKEKAAEKEQV
+377 STRKAKEKAATQEQL
-392 DLKQI
+392 DQQQI
-397 AEHRQARGSAPVD
+397 DEHRRSRSSTAVD
-410 VSVLTQNAENAASM
+410 ISVLTNKPETEDRVTRQKGFGES
-424 AKQQDFTTSE
+424 D
-434 DIPAAAADEGLF
+434 DIPEMAADQGLF
-446 SPELVSDCS
+446 SEELISDCS

-470 LQTMSDN
+470 LQSISDN
-477 GADGSQNEKTEAL
+477 KAGCPGSGQIGNTEAL
-490 VNSALELVRQAADK
+490 VNTALELVRQAADTN
-504 SGSHE
+504 SPAEG

>member
-1 MQPGPCYPYRPAV
+1 M
-14 FDGIRQIDT
+14 
-23 PPETARVVP
+23 
-32 IISRNQSAAV
+32 
-42 LFPAFRC
+42 
-49 EPERQPSQLNRRK
+49 SQ
-62 PILLNVF
+62 
-69 RQERIASLAPDFMPE
+69 E
-84 NIPDFYLGTRI
+84 IPDFYLGTQI
-95 DGVHLN
+95 DGAHLN

-134 SDDERRLFD
+134 SEDERRLFD

-148 FHGGWGVLPPTTLVP
+148 FHAGWGVLPPTTLVP
-163 RMVAGTGVNTA
+163 RIVAGTGVNTA

-189 GAIEHGMKLYKS
+189 GAIEHGMKLYKA
-201 IAEEFLDGAPDN
+201 IADEFLSTNTSN
-213 PTSTDVEQFAFDAT
+213 PTSADVEQFAFDAT
-227 ARRIEA
+227 VRRIES

-241 HPLLRKDPRPT
+241 HPLLRKDPRPI
-252 HMRNLMCEMNAEGVY
+252 HMRRLMCEMNAEGIF

-275 RCMLEKKGVVPN
+275 RAMLDKKGVVPN

-332 TARRFMFMP
+332 TMRRFMFMP

-347 FNADFKKLTKRFNG
+347 FNADFKKLTKKFNG

-377 STRKAKEKAAEKEQV
+377 STRKAKEKAAAQEQL
-392 DLKQI
+392 DQQQI
-397 AEHRQARGSAPVD
+397 DEHRKARASASVD
-410 VSVLTQNAENAASM
+410 VSVLTNIPGAEDRVTRQ
-424 AKQQDFTTSE
+424 KGFGESE
-434 DIPAAAADEGLF
+434 DIAEMAADEGLF
-446 SPELVSDCS
+446 SEELISDCS

-470 LQTMSDN
+470 LQSMSDN
-477 GADGSQNEKTEAL
+477 EAGRADSGQADKTEVL
-490 VNSALELVRQAADK
+490 VNSALELVRQAADV
-504 SGSHE
+504 SGGGSDSE

>member
-1 MQPGPCYPYRPAV
+1 MSK
-14 FDGIRQIDT
+14 
-23 PPETARVVP
+23 E
-32 IISRNQSAAV
+32 
-42 LFPAFRC
+42 
-49 EPERQPSQLNRRK
+49 
-62 PILLNVF
+62 
-69 RQERIASLAPDFMPE
+69 
-84 NIPDFYLGTRI
+84 IPNFYLGTRI

-101 AEQLN
+101 AEQLS
-106 VRSTDLND
+106 VRSTDLNE

-119 SHTEA
+119 SYTEA
-124 LFNILQGRLP
+124 LFHILLGRLP

-143 IVLVA
+143 LVLVA

-163 RMVAGTGVNTA
+163 RIVAGTGVNTA

-189 GAIEHGMKLYKS
+189 GAIEHGMKLYKEL
-201 IAEEFLDGAPDN
+201 AEEFLAQNNSN
-213 PTSTDVEQFAFDAT
+213 PTSADVEQFAFDAT

-252 HMRNLMCEMNAEGVY
+252 HMRKLMCEMNAEGIY

-275 RCMLEKKGVVPN
+275 RCMLEKKSVVPN

-325 QTEMPYQ
+325 QTVMPYQ
-332 TARRFMFMP
+332 TMRRFMILP

-361 LRDSKVFQAI
+361 LRDSKIFQLI

-377 STRKAKEKAAEKEQV
+377 STRKAKEKAAEKELIDQQ
-392 DLKQI
+392 QI
-397 AEHRQARGSAPVD
+397 DEHRKARASAPVD
-410 VSVLTQNAENAASM
+410 VSVLSQRAETADQTTRQ
-424 AKQQDFTTSE
+424 KDFTNSE
-434 DIPAAAADEGLF
+434 DVPATIDDGDKFAEDI
-446 SPELVSDCS
+446 VSECS

-470 LQTMSDN
+470 LQSITEN
-477 GADGSQNEKTEAL
+477 EKGGADSVQQQKTEAL
-490 VNSALELVRQAADK
+490 VNSALELIRQAADT
-504 SGSHE
+504 SSSTSESSS

>member
-1 MQPGPCYPYRPAV
+1 MPA
-14 FDGIRQIDT
+14 
-23 PPETARVVP
+23 E
-32 IISRNQSAAV
+32 
-42 LFPAFRC
+42 
-49 EPERQPSQLNRRK
+49 
-62 PILLNVF
+62 
-69 RQERIASLAPDFMPE
+69 
-84 NIPDFYLGTRI
+84 IPDFYLGTQI
-95 DGVHLN
+95 DGAHIN

-124 LFNILQGRLP
+124 LFHVLQGRLP
-134 SDDERRLFD
+134 SEDERRLFD

-148 FHGGWGVLPPTTLVP
+148 FHAGWGVLPPTTLVP
-163 RMVAGTGVNTA
+163 RIVAGTGVNTA

-189 GAIEHGMKLYKS
+189 GAIEHGMKLYKA
-201 IAEEFLDGAPDN
+201 IAQEFLAEDKPD
-213 PTSTDVEQFAFDAT
+213 PTSAEIEQFAFDAT
-227 ARRIEA
+227 VRRIDA

-241 HPLLRKDPRPT
+241 HPLLRKDPRPL
-252 HMRNLMCEMNAEGVY
+252 HMRRLMCEMNAEGIY
-267 VDIYDGVV
+267 IDIYDGVV
-275 RCMLEKKGVVPN
+275 RAMLDKKGVVPN

-332 TARRFMFMP
+332 TMRRFMFMP

-361 LRDSKVFQAI
+361 LRDSKVFQLM
-371 KSTVNS
+371 KNTVNS
-377 STRKAKEKAAEKEQV
+377 STRKAKEKAAEKEKA
-392 DLKQI
+392 DLQRI
-397 AEHRQARGSAPVD
+397 NEHRQARADSAGD
-410 VSVLTQNAENAASM
+410 LSVLTRQAESPDRVTRQKGFENDEVM
-424 AKQQDFTTSE
+424 PETQ
-434 DIPAAAADEGLF
+434 ADAGLF
-446 SPELVSDCS
+446 SEELIADCS

-470 LQTMSDN
+470 LQAISEEE
-477 GADGSQNEKTEAL
+477 ADSAKRTKSEAL
-490 VNSALELVRQAADK
+490 VNSALELVRQAADT
-504 SGSHE
+504 GNTAEEA

>member
-1 MQPGPCYPYRPAV
+1 M
-14 FDGIRQIDT
+14 
-23 PPETARVVP
+23 
-32 IISRNQSAAV
+32 
-42 LFPAFRC
+42 
-49 EPERQPSQLNRRK
+49 SQ
-62 PILLNVF
+62 
-69 RQERIASLAPDFMPE
+69 E
-84 NIPDFYLGTRI
+84 IPDFYLGTQI
-95 DGVHLN
+95 DGAHLN

-134 SDDERRLFD
+134 SENERRLFD

-148 FHGGWGVLPPTTLVP
+148 FHAGWGVLPPTTLVP
-163 RMVAGTGVNTA
+163 RIVAGTGVNTA

-189 GAIEHGMKLYKS
+189 GAIEHGMKLYKA
-201 IAEEFLDGAPDN
+201 IAAEFLAENKSN
-213 PTSTDVEQFAFDAT
+213 PISADVEQFAFDVT
-227 ARRIEA
+227 VRRIES

-241 HPLLRKDPRPT
+241 HPLLRKDPRPV
-252 HMRNLMCEMNAEGVY
+252 HMRKLMCEINAEGIY

-275 RCMLEKKGVVPN
+275 RAMLDKKGVVPN

-325 QTEMPYQ
+325 QTDMPYQ
-332 TARRFMFMP
+332 TMRRFMFMP

-347 FNADFKKLTKRFNG
+347 FNADFKKLTKKFNG

-377 STRKAKEKAAEKEQV
+377 STRKAKEKAAKQEQM
-392 DLKQI
+392 DQQQI
-397 AEHRQARGSAPVD
+397 DEHRRSRSSTAVD
-410 VSVLTQNAENAASM
+410 ISVLTNKPETEDRVTRQKGFGES
-424 AKQQDFTTSE
+424 D
-434 DIPAAAADEGLF
+434 DIPEMAADQGLF
-446 SPELVSDCS
+446 SKELISDCS

-470 LQTMSDN
+470 LQSISDN
-477 GADGSQNEKTEAL
+477 EAGCPGSGQIGNTEAL
-490 VNSALELVRQAADK
+490 VNSALELVRQAADTN
-504 SGSHE
+504 SPAEG

>member
-1 MQPGPCYPYRPAV
+1 MA
-14 FDGIRQIDT
+14 
-23 PPETARVVP
+23 
-32 IISRNQSAAV
+32 
-42 LFPAFRC
+42 
-49 EPERQPSQLNRRK
+49 
-62 PILLNVF
+62 
-69 RQERIASLAPDFMPE
+69 QE
-84 NIPDFYLGTRI
+84 IPDFYLGTHI

-119 SHTEA
+119 SYTEA
-124 LFNILQGRLP
+124 LFHILQGRIP

-189 GAIEHGMKLYKS
+189 GAIEFGMKLYRS
-201 IAEEFLDGAPDN
+201 IADELVAQKIEN
-213 PTSTDVEQFAFDAT
+213 PTAADIEQFAFDST

-252 HMRNLMCEMNAEGVY
+252 HMRKLMCDMNVEGIFI
-267 VDIYDGVV
+267 DIYDGVA
-275 RCMLEKKGVVPN
+275 RAMLEKKSVVPN

-332 TARRFMFMP
+332 TVRRFMFMP
-341 IAMPKL
+341 VAMPKL

-377 STRKAKEKAAEKEQV
+377 STRKAKEKAAEK
-392 DLKQI
+392 KQI
-397 AEHRQARGSAPVD
+397 DQAAIDEHRKARASSPVD
-410 VSVLTQNAENAASM
+410 ISVLTKDA
-424 AKQQDFTTSE
+424 DSE
-434 DIPAAAADEGLF
+434 DRVTRQTGFGEAAEVPAMSADEGLV
-446 SPELVSDCS
+446 SEELLEDCS

-470 LQTMSDN
+470 LQSMSDS
-477 GADGSQNEKTEAL
+477 DGDESAGDKAKTEAL
-490 VNSALELVRQAADK
+490 VNSALDLVRQAAETSKTD
-504 SGSHE
+504 

>member
-1 MQPGPCYPYRPAV
+1 MP
-14 FDGIRQIDT
+14 
-23 PPETARVVP
+23 
-32 IISRNQSAAV
+32 
-42 LFPAFRC
+42 
-49 EPERQPSQLNRRK
+49 
-62 PILLNVF
+62 
-69 RQERIASLAPDFMPE
+69 QE
-84 NIPDFYLGTRI
+84 IPDFYLGTRI
-95 DGVHLN
+95 DGAHLN

-124 LFNILQGRLP
+124 LFNILLNRLP

-148 FHGGWGVLPPTTLVP
+148 FHAGWGVLPPTTLVP
-163 RMVAGTGVNTA
+163 RIVAGTGVNTA

-189 GAIEHGMKLYKS
+189 GAIEHGMKLYKA
-201 IAEEFLDGAPDN
+201 IAEEFLAENKNDA
-213 PTSTDVEQFAFDAT
+213 TSTDAEQFAFDAT
-227 ARRIEA
+227 ARRIES

-241 HPLLRKDPRPT
+241 HPLLRKDPRPI
-252 HMRNLMCEMNAEGVY
+252 HMRKLMCEMNAEGIY

-275 RCMLEKKGVVPN
+275 RAMLDKKGVVPN

-294 ILLHLGFQVEHGT
+294 MLLHLGFQVEHGT

-332 TARRFMFMP
+332 TMRRFMFMP

-377 STRKAKEKAAEKEQV
+377 STRKAKEKAAKQEQL
-392 DLKQI
+392 DQQQI
-397 AEHRQARGSAPVD
+397 DEHRKGRASAPVD
-410 VSVLTQNAENAASM
+410 VSVLTKS
-424 AKQQDFTTSE
+424 AKSEERTTRQKGFGESD
-434 DIPAAAADEGLF
+434 DIPEMTPDEGLF
-446 SPELVSDCS
+446 SEELIADCS

-470 LQTMSDN
+470 LQSISDN
-477 GADGSQNEKTEAL
+477 ETEAASSDQKEKTEAL
-490 VNSALELVRQAADK
+490 VNSALELVRQAADT
-504 SGSHE
+504 SGSGSDSD